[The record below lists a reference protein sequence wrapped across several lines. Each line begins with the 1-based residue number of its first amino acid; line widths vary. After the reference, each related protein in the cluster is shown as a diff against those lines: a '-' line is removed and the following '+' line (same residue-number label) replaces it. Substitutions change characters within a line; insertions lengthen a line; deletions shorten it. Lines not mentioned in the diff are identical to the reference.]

1 MTMKKL
7 EAKSKVKL
15 TGPSSLQGHDLATR
29 LSSVG
34 INTTLIPDSA
44 IFAIMS
50 RVNKVVIG
58 THSVMANGG

>member
-1 MTMKKL
+1 MLSPRTN
-7 EAKSKVKL
+7 AS
-15 TGPSSLQGHDLATR
+15 TFQGHDLATR
-29 LSSVG
+29 LSAVG

-44 IFAIMS
+44 IFAMMS